1 MQLNDEVEAL
11 RRVSLFAGIE
21 PAKLKLLAFTSERVN
36 FARGQSLMRQGESG
50 DTAYLILSGTAD
62 VMVNSGAGPVKVAE
76 IGRNGFVGEMAILRD
91 QPRSATVTAA
101 SDVTTLKITKESF
114 FQLVQDSP
122 RIAVE
127 LMRILAQR
135 LEETT
140 TALTGA
146 RAKLRAAGIE

>member
-1 MQLNDEVEAL
+1 MPLNDEVEAL
-11 RRVSLFAGIE
+11 RRVSLFSGIE

-36 FARGQSLMRQGESG
+36 FAKGQSLMHQGEPG
-50 DTAYLILSGTAD
+50 DTAYLILSGAAD
-62 VMVNSGAGPVKVAE
+62 VMVNSGEGPVKVAE
-76 IGRNGFVGEMAILRD
+76 IGRYGFAGEMAILRD

-122 RIAVE
+122 RIALE

>member
-11 RRVSLFAGIE
+11 RKVSLFAGIE

-36 FARGQSLMRQGESG
+36 FATGQSLMRQGELG
-50 DTAYLILSGTAD
+50 DTAYLILSGDAD
-62 VMVNSGAGPVKVAE
+62 VIVNSGAGPVKVAE

-101 SDVTTLKITKESF
+101 SDMTTLKISKESF

-122 RIAVE
+122 RIALE

-146 RAKLRAAGIE
+146 